1 MKKLMHLF
9 MFATIFFTLA
19 ACGGDSSSTAG
30 KTTVLVYMEGTNLE
44 TDNANASMN
53 LYEMITANASPNV
66 TIVLATGAA
75 YKGYSGPVK
84 SWMTLKYHVISNRT
98 IEEVQDLGNMDMGKP
113 EQLTNFIEWGQ
124 GTYPADHYILVFW
137 DHGGGALGGFGGYRK
152 EDSSPE
158 DFPAAANLNL
168 KQLRDVVETNVQ
180 NTGKKFELIGFDA
193 CMMGTL
199 EVANSF
205 KNSSRY
211 MVASQDIEPGVGW
224 DWKAMMNFI
233 VAFPDASGAEIGEA
247 IANAYL
253 AKLELDQ
260 SASQATLSVIDL
272 AMMEPLNTA
281 LAGFS
286 EWQERLLIDTDAWL
300 DLAVSRSSAMD
311 FYTSD
316 LDLDGSAD
324 MVDIVS
330 LLDKI
335 SVDHRN
341 VPEIVNLK
349 NALEKAV
356 IHKVAGESRTSAS
369 GLSLMFPTYTVWS
382 DLNIAFYEKIAP
394 VLAYGNLVKS
404 YSNFARTVQQIAIGA
419 PKENN
424 SVITAAITPT
434 DYKYEMA
441 YIAIKQTTMVGA
453 KTLEYY
459 SGHQPIWPVADPAT
473 LSYALNAKWFT
484 LSGKI
489 VSVFADPFPIPS
501 NLRALRLRIPLFYN
515 GHSGLYHLD
524 YDFEQNKVIKY
535 YGFLPDLNKQA
546 SRGFDP
552 LPPGAE
558 VAPLEFQKQE
568 QFPFGVWVKGSLFLI
583 DDYKEPAKGPKF
595 ERTALPAG
603 TYDLGFVLYDL
614 TLRPSYSATISK
626 TIPAA
631 P

>member
-1 MKKLMHLF
+1 
-9 MFATIFFTLA
+9 
-19 ACGGDSSSTAG
+19 
-30 KTTVLVYMEGTNLE
+30 
-44 TDNANASMN
+44 
-53 LYEMITANASPNV
+53 
-66 TIVLATGAA
+66 
-75 YKGYSGPVK
+75 
-84 SWMTLKYHVISNRT
+84 
-98 IEEVQDLGNMDMGKP
+98 
-113 EQLTNFIEWGQ
+113 
-124 GTYPADHYILVFW
+124 
-137 DHGGGALGGFGGYRK
+137 
-152 EDSSPE
+152 
-158 DFPAAANLNL
+158 
-168 KQLRDVVETNVQ
+168 
-180 NTGKKFELIGFDA
+180 
-193 CMMGTL
+193 
-199 EVANSF
+199 
-205 KNSSRY
+205 
-211 MVASQDIEPGVGW
+211 
-224 DWKAMMNFI
+224 
-233 VAFPDASGAEIGEA
+233 
-247 IANAYL
+247 
-253 AKLELDQ
+253 
-260 SASQATLSVIDL
+260 
-272 AMMEPLNTA
+272 
-281 LAGFS
+281 
-286 EWQERLLIDTDAWL
+286 
-300 DLAVSRSSAMD
+300 
-311 FYTSD
+311 
-316 LDLDGSAD
+316 

-501 NLRALRLRIPLFYN
+501 NLSALRLRIPLFYN

>member
-1 MKKLMHLF
+1 

-501 NLRALRLRIPLFYN
+501 NLSALRLRIPLFYN

>member
-1 MKKLMHLF
+1 
-9 MFATIFFTLA
+9 
-19 ACGGDSSSTAG
+19 
-30 KTTVLVYMEGTNLE
+30 
-44 TDNANASMN
+44 
-53 LYEMITANASPNV
+53 
-66 TIVLATGAA
+66 
-75 YKGYSGPVK
+75 
-84 SWMTLKYHVISNRT
+84 MTLKYHVISNRT

-501 NLRALRLRIPLFYN
+501 NLSALRLRIPLFYN

>member
-501 NLRALRLRIPLFYN
+501 NLSALRLRIPLFYN